1 MNLWNAITG
10 TLTGRARGRL
20 PRAVRALILLIAFP
34 GDPEAAA
41 PQQDGDPLVLG
52 HYRVLHSAVL
62 EEDRILQLHLPTGY
76 AEADIAYP
84 AVYLFYS
91 DQVEEYFA
99 QAVHELSALGT
110 DRMPQTILV
119 GIPNTQR
126 YRDLLAWPQEG
137 RPGTGQAERFLR
149 FVREELIPF
158 VDKEYRTKAYRIL
171 VGPQAAAVFGAYAF
185 VNQPGL
191 FQAYVLNDP
200 CRQDGPGRSLCRDVL
215 ARAVTP
221 GGGGAYFAVSHQEG
235 ETRWSPEPLL
245 QLAAGLEAAGP
256 GRFRWRIHISPD
268 WPLFLPP
275 LEIRESL
282 LDLFSGYTL
291 DLDAGTPDL
300 PRIQAH
306 FESLSRRY
314 GFTVDPPDHLMA
326 AASDRLMAAGAFQ
339 EAEEVLDHLVLLH
352 PSSLDGPWRLANL
365 HRLVGDTA
373 SAIRYYRECLR
384 RDPDLAP
391 ARDWLE
397 RLGGGSPRPA
407 PSLQRP
413 PPRPMG

>member
-1 MNLWNAITG
+1 MSPWDAITG

-34 GDPEAAA
+34 GGPEPAA

-52 HYRVLHSAVL
+52 HYRILHSAVL
-62 EEDRILQLHLPTGY
+62 EEDRTLQLHLPEGY

-84 AVYLFYS
+84 VVYLFYS

-110 DRMPQTILV
+110 DRMPQAILV
-119 GIPNTQR
+119 GVPNTQR

-137 RPGTGQAERFLR
+137 RPGTGQAGRFLR
-149 FVREELIPF
+149 FVREELLPF
-158 VDKEYRTKAYRIL
+158 VDGEYRTKPYRIL

-185 VNQPGL
+185 VNRPGL

-200 CRQDGPGRSLCRDVL
+200 CRQDVPGRSLCREVL
-215 ARAVTP
+215 ARAASP
-221 GGGGAYFAVSHQEG
+221 EGEGAYFAVSHQEG

-245 QLAAGLEAAGP
+245 QLAAGLQDAHPVG
-256 GRFRWRIHISPD
+256 FRWRIHIVQQ

-282 LDLFSGYTL
+282 LDLFSDYPL
-291 DLDAGTPDL
+291 DLNGATPDL
-300 PRIQAH
+300 SRIRAH
-306 FESLSRRY
+306 FESLSRRH
-314 GFTVDPPDHLMA
+314 GFTVDPPNHLLA
-326 AASDRLMAAGAFQ
+326 AASDRLMAAGALQ

-365 HRLVGDTA
+365 HRLTGDTA
-373 SAIRYYRECLR
+373 TAIRYYRECLR
-384 RDPDLAP
+384 RDPGLTP

-397 RLGGGSPRPA
+397 RLSGGGHLPCTCPR
-407 PSLQRP
+407 
-413 PPRPMG
+413 